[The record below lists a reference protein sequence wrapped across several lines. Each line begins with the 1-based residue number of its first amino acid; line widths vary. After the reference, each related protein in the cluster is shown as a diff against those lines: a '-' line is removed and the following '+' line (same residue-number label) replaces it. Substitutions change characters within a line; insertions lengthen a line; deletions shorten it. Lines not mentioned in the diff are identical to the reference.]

1 MKIKIKIKTL
11 ILALLLISLTFVWG
25 IPTATLSIAYL
36 LENKPDKATLF
47 FERYASYPTVSKVK
61 GGYLYADSLM
71 SDFPKYSIFLTGW
84 GGGDN
89 TSPEDVEKVKNTLA
103 GIMKEAPKSSETV
116 YYIDSY
122 RMLLDLAIDVGDAE
136 MLKEWISFGQNS
148 SEEEIVYIADI
159 YNAFYLH
166 VSRDREGAK
175 KIIAEYEGSEF
186 ADANLDILSA
196 EIELFD
202 GNYEDAKRL
211 YNEFN
216 GGSNYWPRI
225 GSVFG
230 SMGYLDRSFWF
241 DYIMDDFRGDNVI
254 TGTVTFEGKPMPFVE
269 IYVQRADGGM
279 HSRGESYI
287 GITDENGEFE
297 TLGLRDGLYSIGIG
311 LDSSLLSD
319 KVLQRSNHQYTELAG
334 NGGKVDFTFR
344 KTFDVASP
352 EPGQTVN
359 GEEFTVS
366 WEEVEGAA
374 YYTVEPVIT
383 EEPYKKSGTSFRGP
397 ASDKN
402 GNGKFTTNYAV
413 FNVEMLRNQFIIRF
427 GGDGTS
433 IEPLTVLGAFL
444 PGAEYPIVVNA
455 YDNDNKLITSSISMR
470 SYYDSIPSV
479 TVEGKLTKGEEM
491 ILRRDYTGAIAH
503 YENILNDNPDDVEA
517 LRYLVRIYGTGWKL
531 EEGNLEKA
539 YEYGKRYG
547 NITGDNKMLINTL
560 NIMSR
565 DEIKENSEIIG
576 LAFEQAKDDIDEN
589 EYYFLSRYYIALGNY
604 EAAREMLEKAGSV
617 TDTLVYLN
625 MYFGDYAKAA
635 ENLQSKDYYLSRLAS
650 DKIINAVRALGEN
663 PPVAGDRQVFD
674 DFLLKL
680 IYGVHY
686 EKGQSLYYET
696 VKQIEDDNIKT
707 ILYEI
712 YLDNQWYHSY

>member
-11 ILALLLISLTFVWG
+11 IFLLFLIFLTFTWG
-25 IPTATLSIAYL
+25 IPTTILSIANL
-36 LENKPDKATLF
+36 LESKPDKAVLF
-47 FERYASYPTVSKVK
+47 YERYASYPTTSKIK
-61 GGYLYADSLM
+61 GGYIYADSLLRG
-71 SDFPKYSIFLTGW
+71 FPKYSIFLTGW
-84 GGGDN
+84 GGGYN
-89 TSPEDVEKVKNTLA
+89 TSPEDVERAKNILE
-103 GIMKEAPKSSETV
+103 GIMKEVPKKSETV

-122 RMLLDLAIDVGDAE
+122 RMLLDMSIGVGDVE
-136 MLKEWISFGQNS
+136 TLKEWISFGQNS
-148 SEEEIVYIADI
+148 DDEEVVYISDI
-159 YNAFYLH
+159 YNAFYFH
-166 VSRDREGAK
+166 VSRDGEAAK
-175 KIIAEYEGSEF
+175 KIIDKYEDSELN
-186 ADANLDILSA
+186 DVNLDILRA

-202 GNYEDAKRL
+202 GSYEKAKQF
-211 YNEFN
+211 YDEFKN
-216 GGSNYWPRI
+216 GSSYWARRD
-225 GSVFG
+225 SVFG
-230 SMGYLDRSFWF
+230 SMGYFDRSFWF
-241 DYIMDDFRGDNVI
+241 QEIMDDFRGENVI

-269 IYVQRADGGM
+269 IYVQDADGAM

-297 TLGLRDGLYSIGIG
+297 TLGLKDGLYSIGIG
-311 LDSSLLSD
+311 VDSSLLSD
-319 KVLQRSNHQYTELAG
+319 KVLQRSNKYTELSG
-334 NGGKVDFTFR
+334 NDVKLDFTFR
-344 KTFDVASP
+344 KTFDVISP
-352 EPGQTVN
+352 EPRLIVD

-366 WEEVEGAA
+366 WEEVEDAA
-374 YYTVEPVIT
+374 YYTVSPVVT
-383 EEPYKKSGTSFRGP
+383 DEPYKKSGTSFQSH

-402 GNGKFTTNYAV
+402 GRDKFTTNYAV
-413 FNVEMLRNQFIIRF
+413 FNVEMLRSQFVMRF
-427 GGDGTS
+427 GGDGTY

-455 YDNDNKLITSSISMR
+455 FDDDGNLITSSVPMR

-479 TVEGKLTKGEEM
+479 IVEGKLTKGEEM
-491 ILRRDYTGAIAH
+491 ILRRDYTGAIAY
-503 YENILNDNPDDVEA
+503 YENILNDNQDDVEA
-517 LRYLVRIYGTGWKL
+517 LRYLMRIYGTGWKL

-663 PPVAGDRQVFD
+663 PPAAGDRQVFD